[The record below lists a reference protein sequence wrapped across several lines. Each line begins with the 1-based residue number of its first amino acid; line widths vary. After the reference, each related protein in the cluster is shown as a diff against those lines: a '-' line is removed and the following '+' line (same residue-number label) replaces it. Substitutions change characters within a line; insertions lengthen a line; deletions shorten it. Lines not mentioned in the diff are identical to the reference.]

1 MADKKRVEDEVAGL
15 ERKYWN
21 ALKERDYETAIELT
35 ADPCLLTGAQ
45 GVSELDHASYRR
57 MMDTQKQWTLDDF
70 EMDDVKVRM
79 LGDDVAIIAYKVK
92 EDMTVDGKP
101 LSLEAAESSTWV
113 RQGGRWVC
121 ALHTESIKGDPFGR
135 DKRASA

>member
-1 MADKKRVEDEVAGL
+1 MANKKRVEDEVAGL
-15 ERKYWN
+15 ERKYWK
-21 ALKERDYETAIELT
+21 ALKDRDYETAIELT

-45 GVSELDHASYRR
+45 GVSELDHASYRK